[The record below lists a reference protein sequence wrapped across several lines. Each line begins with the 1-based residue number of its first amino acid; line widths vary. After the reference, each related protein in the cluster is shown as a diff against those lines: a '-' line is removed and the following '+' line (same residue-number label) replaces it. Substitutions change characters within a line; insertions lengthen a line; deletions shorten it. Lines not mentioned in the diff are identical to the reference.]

1 MPTTLALPKPPIA
14 PARKSWTVAQFHWL
28 WEQGLF
34 DGRKAFLLAG
44 EIIEMPI
51 PGPVHNKG
59 VGKVDYA
66 LKRIF
71 GSSYWVRIQLPL
83 VLGLWTDPVPDIA
96 VVLGAPDDHDRNPSS
111 ALLVV
116 EVSDSTLSIDTG
128 DKAFLYAAAD
138 IADYWVL
145 DLNNRSLIC
154 HRTPQTDPSSTSG
167 YRYCDVSRLNEDAAI
182 SPLSLPGIS
191 INVSELLPRL

>member
-96 VVLGAPDDHDRNPSS
+96 VVLGAQTITIGIPVRRCWSSKFPTPRCPLIRAIKPSF
-111 ALLVV
+111 
-116 EVSDSTLSIDTG
+116 TLPLTSPTIG
-128 DKAFLYAAAD
+128 
-138 IADYWVL
+138 YW
-145 DLNNRSLIC
+145 I
-154 HRTPQTDPSSTSG
+154 
-167 YRYCDVSRLNEDAAI
+167 
-182 SPLSLPGIS
+182 
-191 INVSELLPRL
+191 